1 MIKSIPG
8 GVNHSHLPST
18 TETLFRY
25 ELWLN
30 TCVLVRLPLIEYWRH
45 LAQLVEHPTRH
56 SGDPGTN
63 PRSFCHPIMH
73 VLVMSLVVCKY

>member
-8 GVNHSHLPST
+8 GVNYSHLPGT

-30 TCVLVRLPLIEYWRH
+30 TCVLVRLDRILVPLSSVSRTPH
-45 LAQLVEHPTRH
+45 
-56 SGDPGTN
+56 
-63 PRSFCHPIMH
+63 
-73 VLVMSLVVCKY
+73 